1 MNTVAYFEIQSSNPG
16 REVDFYRQ
24 VFGWEFS
31 REEGLPFEYYR
42 IISGG
47 IPGAILARPAATPAP
62 GQGTNAF
69 TVSMEVEDFDACALA
84 ILNGGGQ
91 VALPKFAVAGLC
103 WQGYFIYPDHNVF
116 GIFQVYEK
124 AG

>member
-24 VFGWEFS
+24 VFGWKFS

-69 TVSMEVEDFDACALA
+69 TV
-84 ILNGGGQ
+84 
-91 VALPKFAVAGLC
+91 
-103 WQGYFIYPDHNVF
+103 
-116 GIFQVYEK
+116 
-124 AG
+124 